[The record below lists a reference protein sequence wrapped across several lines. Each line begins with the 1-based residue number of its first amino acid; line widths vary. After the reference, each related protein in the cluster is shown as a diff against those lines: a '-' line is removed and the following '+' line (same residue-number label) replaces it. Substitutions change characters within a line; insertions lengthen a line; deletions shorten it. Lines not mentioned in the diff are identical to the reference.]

1 MKRHYRNFLKLSGL
15 ISLIANLVAIGGF
28 LLDRWPWRTRETS
41 PGFWVVFTFV
51 TTAYVLVLWSS
62 WTWRWSNQQHDPYR
76 PAGSSHAGAFL
87 LNTMAVLPA
96 LTAWFYLVLSTLNN
110 PGITTTRW
118 ILALAVAWAG
128 TPFIALGLT
137 WTGTSLGPILNGE
150 S

>member
-1 MKRHYRNFLKLSGL
+1 
-15 ISLIANLVAIGGF
+15 
-28 LLDRWPWRTRETS
+28 
-41 PGFWVVFTFV
+41 
-51 TTAYVLVLWSS
+51 
-62 WTWRWSNQQHDPYR
+62 
-76 PAGSSHAGAFL
+76 
-87 LNTMAVLPA
+87 MAVLPA